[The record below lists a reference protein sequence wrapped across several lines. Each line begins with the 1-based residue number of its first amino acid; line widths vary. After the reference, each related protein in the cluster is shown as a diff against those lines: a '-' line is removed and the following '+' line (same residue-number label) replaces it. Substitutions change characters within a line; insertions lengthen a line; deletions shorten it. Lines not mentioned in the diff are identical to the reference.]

1 MKKII
6 WLFFILFAFN
16 VVSAQVKAEI
26 DLYHFS
32 SEDNR
37 LRYLELTKLLRCPK
51 CQNQDIADS
60 HAPIAAD
67 MRKAV
72 HRLLEQ
78 GQNNQ
83 QVIKF
88 MTDRFGEFVSYKPR
102 VTSSTYLLWYGPWL
116 MIILGLIVILLMV
129 KSKKKKRSDDN
140 DESADKEI
148 SDLNSHNEVELLLS
162 EYSKSKNNDLKAKE

>member
-6 WLFFILFAFN
+6 WLFFILIAFN

-32 SEDNR
+32 SENNR

-60 HAPIAAD
+60 HAPISAD

-72 HRLLEQ
+72 HRLIEQ
-78 GQNNQ
+78 GNTNPQI
-83 QVIKF
+83 IKF
-88 MTDRFGEFVSYKPR
+88 MTDRFGEFVSYKPK
-102 VTSSTYLLWYGPWL
+102 VTPSTYLLWYGPWL
-116 MIILGLIVILLMV
+116 LIVIGVMIILLIV
-129 KSKKKKRSDDN
+129 KSNKKKRVNEQELN
-140 DESADKEI
+140 DLE
-148 SDLNSHNEVELLLS
+148 SHNEVEHLLS
-162 EYSKSKNNDLKAKE
+162 QYSKSKNNDLKVKK